1 MFFIGAVLIGVVLGY
16 LRRGRVKHLASL
28 RLRHLWLVSVAL
40 LLQLAIFP
48 LFSERPL
55 LPYATTALHFLSY
68 GLIFLFLFLNHHV
81 LSFAP
86 IGLGSFMNL
95 LVIIVNGGYMPSS
108 LTALERSGAQEVVAH
123 LLKNGVYGNV
133 ILMSGA
139 TRLNILGDFLYLPG
153 SRPFAAAFSIGD
165 LLLALGLIWLIAQG
179 MRHNDS

>member
-1 MFFIGAVLIGVVLGY
+1 MFFFCAVLIGVILGY
-16 LRRGRVKHLASL
+16 LRKGRIANLIVL
-28 RLRHLWLVSVAL
+28 RLRFWGFVVVAL
-40 LLQLAIFP
+40 LIQLAIFP

-86 IGLGSFMNL
+86 IGLGSFLNL
-95 LVIIVNGGYMPSS
+95 VVIVVNGGYMPSS
-108 LTALERSGAQEVVAH
+108 LIALERSGAQEIAAH

-153 SRPFAAAFSIGD
+153 SQPFAAAFSIGD
-165 LLLALGLIWLIAQG
+165 LLLALGLIWLIARG